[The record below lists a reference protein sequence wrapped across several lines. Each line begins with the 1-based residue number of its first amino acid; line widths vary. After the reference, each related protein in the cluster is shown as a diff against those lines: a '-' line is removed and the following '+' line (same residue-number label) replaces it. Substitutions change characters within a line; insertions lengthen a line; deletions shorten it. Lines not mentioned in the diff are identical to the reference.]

1 LKILEME
8 WAEASGWTTGATTT
22 FVEGPFVEMHAA
34 FSPDGRFLAYA
45 SNESGRYEVYVR
57 PFPGPGG
64 KWQVSADGGAWPT
77 WSKSRPELLYGT
89 EGGEI
94 MMASYAAEE
103 DSFRAERPVTWS
115 DVHCQWLGI
124 TVSSFALHPDG
135 ERIALRLSE
144 VESGAAPDSV
154 VVVTDFFDE
163 LRRLT
168 GEGGD

>member
-1 LKILEME
+1 
-8 WAEASGWTTGATTT
+8 
-22 FVEGPFVEMHAA
+22 
-34 FSPDGRFLAYA
+34 
-45 SNESGRYEVYVR
+45 
-57 PFPGPGG
+57 
-64 KWQVSADGGAWPT
+64 
-77 WSKSRPELLYGT
+77 
-89 EGGEI
+89 
-94 MMASYAAEE
+94 
-103 DSFRAERPVTWS
+103 
-115 DVHCQWLGI
+115 LGI